1 MCEKLAERK
10 EREAKAWRGDR
21 SSKASIPD
29 SELFKQMG
37 GSVKVVKKGKK

>member
-21 SSKASIPD
+21 STKASVSD
-29 SELFKQMG
+29 DELFKQMG
-37 GSVKVVKKGKK
+37 GLIKVVKKRK